1 LGGATSVTKYY
12 ALVGEVSGE
21 LLTYGGLVL
30 VHPEKRELEY
40 LFPAL
45 RVVELPKF
53 YLSDGMTMPLKDHP
67 DMDSVVFP
75 LDQNMDQFKV
85 HRK

>member
-1 LGGATSVTKYY
+1 MSKLYG
-12 ALVGEVSGE
+12 LVGEVSGE
-21 LLTYGGLVL
+21 LLTYQGLVL
-30 VHPEKRELEY
+30 THENKRELEY

-45 RVVELPKF
+45 RVVELPQF
-53 YLSDGMTMPLKDHP
+53 YLRDGLVMPLKNHP
-67 DMDSVVFP
+67 DMDAVVFP

>member
-1 LGGATSVTKYY
+1 VKYY

-21 LLTYGGLVL
+21 LLTYGGLVM
-30 VHPEKRELEY
+30 VHPDKRELEY

-45 RVVELPKF
+45 RVVEIPRF
-53 YLSDGMTMPLKDHP
+53 YLNDGLTMPLKDHP
-67 DMDSVVFP
+67 DMDAVVFP
-75 LDQNMDQFKV
+75 LAQNMDQFKV